1 MKRKN
6 YKYIL
11 LFITITVVAT
21 ISLQLYWNFK
31 NYKEN
36 QRQFINEVQLAFDNS
51 IEYYYVEDVKNDFVA
66 FVNKDKSVK
75 GEDFLET
82 IKMDTLFRKKVRL
95 KNDGLKSSKRK
106 DTFFATNIEYKVNS
120 DEEDFEKF
128 REDSIKTRANAAEN
142 KGIVVIKRKPTVSK
156 AKFSINDIKP
166 SDIKSVSVFKGKKSI
181 DSISAIK
188 DLANRIVISMVRDS
202 IDFKKLSKNLDKELA
217 RKNIAISYAI
227 GHYKSDSLFERFQ
240 PTKNPKLSFRTTSK
254 STYLPQNQKLKLE
267 FSNPTLWVLKRS
279 ITEIILSFLLSLA
292 VIGCMLYLLRTIN
305 KQKKVDE
312 IKNDLISNITHE
324 FKTPITTISTAI
336 EGIKVFNVDNDPEK
350 TKRYLSIS
358 ENQLKK
364 LQQMVEKLLE
374 TSTLETDKLTLKKE
388 KNNLTDLIQDSIDK
402 HQMNSPD
409 KEFQLHSNRENLRVD
424 VDVFHFE
431 NVISNLIDN
440 AIKYGGTFIRI
451 SIEKEQN
458 QTIIL
463 IEDNGKGIEKK
474 HREKIFEKF
483 YRIPKGNIHDVKG
496 FGIGLYYS
504 KKIIEKHGG
513 SLKLLSD
520 SQLTSFKIT
529 LPNDA

>member
-11 LFITITVVAT
+11 FFITITVVAT
-21 ISLQLYWNFK
+21 VGLQLYWNLK
-31 NYKEN
+31 NYREN
-36 QRQFINEVQLAFDNS
+36 QRRFINEVQLAFDNS
-51 IEYYYVEDVKNDFVA
+51 IEYYYVEDVKNDFIA
-66 FVNKDKSVK
+66 FVNKDKSLK

-82 IKMDTLFRKKVRL
+82 IKIDTLFSNKIKL
-95 KNDGLKSSKRK
+95 KNDALKSSKRK

-120 DEEDFEKF
+120 DDEEFAKLKA
-128 REDSIKTRANAAEN
+128 DSIKAQINAAKN
-142 KGIVVIKRKPTVSK
+142 PGIVVIKRKPTVSK
-156 AKFSINDIKP
+156 AKFIINDIKP
-166 SDIKSVSVFKGKKSI
+166 SAIKSVSVFKGKKSI
-181 DSISAIK
+181 DSLSAIK
-188 DLANRIVISMVRDS
+188 DLTNRIVISMVRDS
-202 IDFKKLSKNLDKELA
+202 IDFKKLSKNLNKELA
-217 RKNIAISYAI
+217 RKNIAINYAI
-227 GHYKSDSLFERFQ
+227 SHYKSDTLFERFQ
-240 PTKNPKLSFRTTSK
+240 PAKNQELSFRTTSK

-279 ITEIILSFLLSLA
+279 ITEITLSLLLSLT
-292 VIGCMLYLLRTIN
+292 VIGCMIYLLQTIN
-305 KQKKVDE
+305 RQKKVDE

-364 LQQMVEKLLE
+364 LEQMVEKLLE
-374 TSTLETDKLTLKKE
+374 TATLETDKLTLKKG
-388 KNNLTDLIQDSIDK
+388 NINLTDFIKESIDK
-402 HQMNSPD
+402 HRMVSPD
-409 KEFQLHSNRENLRVD
+409 KEFQLHSNAENQNIA

-440 AIKYGGTFIRI
+440 AIKYGGTFIRV
-451 SIEKEQN
+451 SIQNEQN

-474 HREKIFEKF
+474 YRDKIFEKF
-483 YRIPKGNIHDVKG
+483 YRVPKGNIHDVKG

-504 KKIIEKHGG
+504 KKILEKHGG
-513 SLKLLSD
+513 SLKLLPD

-529 LPNDA
+529 LPHGT